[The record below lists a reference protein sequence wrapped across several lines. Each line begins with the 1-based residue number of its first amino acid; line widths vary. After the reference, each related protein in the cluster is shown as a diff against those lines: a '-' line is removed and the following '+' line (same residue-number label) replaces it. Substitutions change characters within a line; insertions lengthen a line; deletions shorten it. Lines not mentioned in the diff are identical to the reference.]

1 MDSQDAQERSPQEKS
16 SRAESEDPSCHIQ
29 AESARTVARE
39 ARDEGSPSGLTP
51 RPAPLAEEPSA
62 RGRILEAAFAAFTRG
77 GYAETSTLEI
87 ATRARVSKRELY
99 ALFGSK
105 QDILVACLTDRA
117 GRLRLPLDLPELR
130 DRAALGRTLSAFG
143 AQLLQEVSDPTV
155 VAMFR
160 LAIAEAARTPAIAQ
174 ALNEIGIAASR
185 DALREIM
192 RRARAAG
199 LVSGEPVELA
209 GQFFGLLW
217 GYRQYKTRNRA
228 NDPLTE
234 AATKAEYD
242 HPNTYEKD
250 ELGLKGRVHPS

>member
-1 MDSQDAQERSPQEKS
+1 MADKK
-16 SRAESEDPSCHIQ
+16 
-29 AESARTVARE
+29 TVKAK
-39 ARDEGSPSGLTP
+39 
-51 RPAPLAEEPSA
+51 PAGEEPPV

-77 GYAETSTLEI
+77 GFAETSTLEI

-105 QDILVACLTDRA
+105 QDILVACISDRA
-117 GRLRLPLDLPELR
+117 GRLRLPVDLPELR
-130 DRAALGRTLSAFG
+130 DRETLGRTLSLFG
-143 AQLLQEVSDPTV
+143 GRLLREVSDPAV
-155 VAMFR
+155 IAMFR
-160 LAIAEAARTPAIAQ
+160 LAISEAARTPDIAQ

-217 GYRQYKTRNRA
+217 GNLMLGLLLGIAERPSLRELERRA
-228 NDPLTE
+228 E
-234 AATKAEYD
+234 AAAEAFLRAA
-242 HPNTYEKD
+242 PAP
-250 ELGLKGRVHPS
+250 VP